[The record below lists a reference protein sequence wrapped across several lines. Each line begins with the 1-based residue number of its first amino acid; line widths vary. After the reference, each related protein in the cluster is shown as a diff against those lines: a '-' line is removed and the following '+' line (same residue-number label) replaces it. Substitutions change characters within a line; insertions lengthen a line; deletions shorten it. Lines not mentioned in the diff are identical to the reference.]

1 MSDTLLR
8 AAFETRLNAWAAAQT
23 PALPIFFENV
33 TGSPTAPYAR
43 VDLLK
48 GDTEN
53 QFLDGKH
60 RQRVGVC
67 QVSLILPPNSGT
79 ARASAL
85 ADSLDAA
92 FPVATPLVQGS
103 LRVYLTRPFS
113 ASGGTPEANHYYVPV
128 TCAYQA
134 HTVLP

>member
-8 AAFETRLNAWAAAQT
+8 AAFETRLSTWAAAQS

-33 TGSPTAPYAR
+33 TGNPAPPYAR

-53 QFLDGKH
+53 LFLDGKH

-67 QVSLILPPNSGT
+67 QVSLILPPGSGT

-92 FPVATPLVQGS
+92 FPVATQLVQGS
-103 LRVYLTRPFS
+103 LRVTLTRPFS
-113 ASGGTPEANHYYVPV
+113 AGSADPESDNYYVPV

-134 HTVLP
+134 HTILP